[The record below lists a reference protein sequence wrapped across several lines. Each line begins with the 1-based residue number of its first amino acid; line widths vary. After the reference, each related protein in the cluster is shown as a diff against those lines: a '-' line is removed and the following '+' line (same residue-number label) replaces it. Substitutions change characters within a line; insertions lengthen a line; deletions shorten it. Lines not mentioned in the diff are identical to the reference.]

1 MKKEQF
7 RTLLQQKIIVLDGAT
22 GTNLQKAGMPTGVCP
37 EQWILDH
44 PDVLVDL
51 QTDYINAGS
60 NIVYAPTFS
69 GNRIKLEEYGLQDR
83 LEEINTKLVEL
94 SKKAVARTGY
104 REYV

>member
-60 NIVYAPTFS
+60 NIVYAPTF
-69 GNRIKLEEYGLQDR
+69 
-83 LEEINTKLVEL
+83 
-94 SKKAVARTGY
+94 
-104 REYV
+104 